1 MFWHFLLNLSKIWSI
16 IFPMAKKEKI
26 VEQVDS
32 DITSFADDL
41 IKSLNKEFSQRVAY
55 NLSVDEA
62 PTIVKRWVSTGCTQ
76 LDYIIA
82 NRKNGGLPEGRII
95 EIFGPPSNGKSHI
108 ALQVCKSTQR
118 MGGIVVYIDTENAT
132 SIENLA
138 SMGIDV
144 SKRFVYVESSCTEE
158 VFSIIEST
166 IVKAK
171 QLKKDVPITVV
182 WDSIAA
188 TSPKAEIEGDY
199 DQQTVG
205 LQARVLSK
213 GFRKIT
219 GVIGD
224 NNVTLLCL
232 NQTRLKIGVMH
243 GDPTTTNGGLALPFH
258 ASVRIQLTGGSKVED
273 KDGNIIGINVIAKT
287 VKNKVAAP
295 HRRAEFK
302 IMFGQGIDETEE
314 LFDLLRLAGPKE
326 VEGDLT
332 VEVSGDGAWKTF
344 QVSNTKTGEI
354 IVTKKFNKKDFG
366 DVAKEYKNY
375 MDPLID
381 AVLVKQ
387 LTGTNEELDN
397 DDAEPN

>member
-1 MFWHFLLNLSKIWSI
+1 MKKIIEEEITLYEFADRFLNLQDMKTPGNYDVSNLDIEILSFDGEKEVYKPLTNFVVKQSVDKTYVLGDLRGTSEHKILVNGEYKPLKDCENVKI
-16 IFPMAKKEKI
+16 LNEKMD
-26 VEQVDS
+26 VVD
-32 DITSFADDL
+32 
-41 IKSLNKEFSQRVAY
+41 V
-55 NLSVDEA
+55 SVDE
-62 PTIVKRWVSTGCTQ
+62 TNC
-76 LDYIIA
+76 YIA
-82 NRKNGGLPEGRII
+82 N
-95 EIFGPPSNGKSHI
+95 
-108 ALQVCKSTQR
+108 
-118 MGGIVVYIDTENAT
+118 
-132 SIENLA
+132 
-138 SMGIDV
+138 
-144 SKRFVYVESSCTEE
+144 
-158 VFSIIEST
+158 
-166 IVKAK
+166 
-171 QLKKDVPITVV
+171 
-182 WDSIAA
+182 
-188 TSPKAEIEGDY
+188 
-199 DQQTVG
+199 
-205 LQARVLSK
+205 
-213 GFRKIT
+213 GFI
-219 GVIGD
+219 
-224 NNVTLLCL
+224 NHN
-232 NQTRLKIGVMH
+232 
-243 GDPTTTNGGLALPFH
+243 TTNGGLALPFH

-366 DVAKEYKNY
+366 DIVKEYKNY

>member
-1 MFWHFLLNLSKIWSI
+1 
-16 IFPMAKKEKI
+16 MAKKEKI

-166 IVKAK
+166 IIKAK

-366 DVAKEYKNY
+366 DIVKEYKNY

>member
-1 MFWHFLLNLSKIWSI
+1 MVR
-16 IFPMAKKEKI
+16 KEKAL
-26 VEQVDS
+26 EQSKDS
-32 DITSFADDL
+32 DIIDFADDL

-62 PTIVKRWVSTGCTQ
+62 PTIVKRWVSTGSTQ

-108 ALQVCKSTQR
+108 ALQVCKSTQK

-219 GVIGD
+219 SVIGD

-243 GDPTTTNGGLALPFH
+243 GDPTCVDPY
-258 ASVRIQLTGGSKVED
+258 
-273 KDGNIIGINVIAKT
+273 KT
-287 VKNKVAAP
+287 
-295 HRRAEFK
+295 K
-302 IMFGQGIDETEE
+302 IKIRYE
-314 LFDLLRLAGPKE
+314 LE
-326 VEGDLT
+326 
-332 VEVSGDGAWKTF
+332 
-344 QVSNTKTGEI
+344 
-354 IVTKKFNKKDFG
+354 
-366 DVAKEYKNY
+366 
-375 MDPLID
+375 
-381 AVLVKQ
+381 
-387 LTGTNEELDN
+387 
-397 DDAEPN
+397 

>member
-1 MFWHFLLNLSKIWSI
+1 
-16 IFPMAKKEKI
+16 MAKKEKI
-26 VEQVDS
+26 VEQQVDS

-76 LDYIIA
+76 LDYIIS
-82 NRKNGGLPEGRII
+82 NKKNGGLPEGRII

-166 IVKAK
+166 IIKAK

-273 KDGNIIGINVIAKT
+273 KEGNIIGINVIAKT

-354 IVTKKFNKKDFG
+354 IITKKFNKKDFG
-366 DVAKEYKNY
+366 DVMKEHKNY
-375 MDPLID
+375 MEPLID

>member
-1 MFWHFLLNLSKIWSI
+1 
-16 IFPMAKKEKI
+16 MAKKEKI
-26 VEQVDS
+26 VEQVDT
-32 DITSFADDL
+32 DIAGFADDL

-82 NRKNGGLPEGRII
+82 NKRSGGLPEGRII

-108 ALQVCKSTQR
+108 ALQVCKSTQK

-166 IVKAK
+166 ILKAK

-326 VEGDLT
+326 IGNDLAA
-332 VEVSGDGAWKTF
+332 EVSGDGAWKTF
-344 QVSNTKTGEI
+344 QVSNTKTGEVLI
-354 IVTKKFNKKDFG
+354 TKKFNKKDFNEIM
-366 DVAKEYKNY
+366 KEHKSYI
-375 MDPLID
+375 DELID

-387 LTGTNEELDN
+387 LTGTNEELE
-397 DDAEPN
+397 DDGTESN

>member
-1 MFWHFLLNLSKIWSI
+1 
-16 IFPMAKKEKI
+16 MAKKEKQ
-26 VEQVDS
+26 VEQFDT
-32 DITSFADDL
+32 DIAGFADDL

-82 NRKNGGLPEGRII
+82 NKRSGGLPEGRII

-108 ALQVCKSTQR
+108 ALQVCKSTQK

-166 IVKAK
+166 IIKSK

-243 GDPTTTNGGLALPFH
+243 GDPTCVDPY
-258 ASVRIQLTGGSKVED
+258 
-273 KDGNIIGINVIAKT
+273 KT
-287 VKNKVAAP
+287 
-295 HRRAEFK
+295 K
-302 IMFGQGIDETEE
+302 IKIRYE
-314 LFDLLRLAGPKE
+314 L
-326 VEGDLT
+326 
-332 VEVSGDGAWKTF
+332 
-344 QVSNTKTGEI
+344 
-354 IVTKKFNKKDFG
+354 
-366 DVAKEYKNY
+366 
-375 MDPLID
+375 
-381 AVLVKQ
+381 
-387 LTGTNEELDN
+387 
-397 DDAEPN
+397 EP

>member
-1 MFWHFLLNLSKIWSI
+1 MDN
-16 IFPMAKKEKI
+16 MAKKEKI
-26 VEQVDS
+26 VEQVDT
-32 DITSFADDL
+32 DIAGFADDL

-82 NRKNGGLPEGRII
+82 NKRSGGLPEGRII

-108 ALQVCKSTQR
+108 ALQVCKSTQK

-166 IVKAK
+166 ILKAK

-232 NQTRLKIGVMH
+232 NQTRLKIGVIG

-258 ASVRIQLTGGSKVED
+258 ASVRIQLTGGSKVDD

-326 VEGDLT
+326 IGNDLV

-344 QVSNTKTGEI
+344 QVSNVKSGEI
-354 IVTKKFNKKDFG
+354 LVTKKFNKKDFS
-366 DVAKEYKNY
+366 DIMKEYKNY
-375 MDPLID
+375 VDDLID
-381 AVLVKQ
+381 VVLVKQ
-387 LTGTNEELDN
+387 LTGTNEELED
-397 DDAEPN
+397 EPESN

>member
-1 MFWHFLLNLSKIWSI
+1 
-16 IFPMAKKEKI
+16 MAKKEKI

-82 NRKNGGLPEGRII
+82 NKKNGGLPEGRII

-108 ALQVCKSTQR
+108 ALQVCKSTQK

-132 SIENLA
+132 SIENLS

-166 IVKAK
+166 IIKAK

-243 GDPTTTNGGLALPFH
+243 GDPTCVDPY
-258 ASVRIQLTGGSKVED
+258 
-273 KDGNIIGINVIAKT
+273 KT
-287 VKNKVAAP
+287 
-295 HRRAEFK
+295 K
-302 IMFGQGIDETEE
+302 IKIRYE
-314 LFDLLRLAGPKE
+314 LE
-326 VEGDLT
+326 
-332 VEVSGDGAWKTF
+332 
-344 QVSNTKTGEI
+344 Q
-354 IVTKKFNKKDFG
+354 
-366 DVAKEYKNY
+366 
-375 MDPLID
+375 
-381 AVLVKQ
+381 
-387 LTGTNEELDN
+387 
-397 DDAEPN
+397 

>member
-1 MFWHFLLNLSKIWSI
+1 
-16 IFPMAKKEKI
+16 MAKKEKI

-108 ALQVCKSTQR
+108 ALQVCKSTQK

-166 IVKAK
+166 IIKAK

-366 DVAKEYKNY
+366 DIVKEYKNY

>member
-1 MFWHFLLNLSKIWSI
+1 
-16 IFPMAKKEKI
+16 MARKEKQ
-26 VEQVDS
+26 VEQQADT
-32 DITSFADDL
+32 DIIDFADDL

-62 PTIVKRWVSTGCTQ
+62 PTVVKRWVSTGCTQ
-76 LDYIIA
+76 LDYIIS

-108 ALQVCKSTQR
+108 ALQVCKSTQK

-166 IVKAK
+166 IIKAK

-199 DQQTVG
+199 DQQTIG

-232 NQTRLKIGVMH
+232 NQTRLKIGVM
-243 GDPTTTNGGLALPFH
+243 GSDPTTTNGGLALPFH

-273 KDGNIIGINVIAKT
+273 KEGNIIGINVIAKT

-302 IMFGQGIDETEE
+302 IMFGQGINEVEE
-314 LFDLLRLAGPKE
+314 LFDLLRETGKKE
-326 VEGDLT
+326 ISNNLE

-344 QVSNTKTGEI
+344 QVTNNKTGEVI
-354 IVTKKFNKKDFG
+354 ATKKFHKAEFG
-366 DVAKEYKNY
+366 DILKEYKKY
-375 MDPLID
+375 MEELID
-381 AVLVKQ
+381 VVLVKQ
-387 LTGTNEELDN
+387 LTGTNEELEDN
-397 DDAEPN
+397 DESEPN

>member
-1 MFWHFLLNLSKIWSI
+1 
-16 IFPMAKKEKI
+16 MAKKEKI

-108 ALQVCKSTQR
+108 ALQVCKSTQK

-166 IVKAK
+166 IIKAK

-381 AVLVKQ
+381 VVLVKQ

>member
-1 MFWHFLLNLSKIWSI
+1 
-16 IFPMAKKEKI
+16 MAKKEKI

-108 ALQVCKSTQR
+108 ALQVCKSTQK

-166 IVKAK
+166 IIKAK

-243 GDPTTTNGGLALPFH
+243 GDPTCVDPY
-258 ASVRIQLTGGSKVED
+258 
-273 KDGNIIGINVIAKT
+273 KT
-287 VKNKVAAP
+287 
-295 HRRAEFK
+295 K
-302 IMFGQGIDETEE
+302 IKIRYE
-314 LFDLLRLAGPKE
+314 L
-326 VEGDLT
+326 
-332 VEVSGDGAWKTF
+332 
-344 QVSNTKTGEI
+344 
-354 IVTKKFNKKDFG
+354 
-366 DVAKEYKNY
+366 
-375 MDPLID
+375 
-381 AVLVKQ
+381 
-387 LTGTNEELDN
+387 
-397 DDAEPN
+397 EP

>member
-1 MFWHFLLNLSKIWSI
+1 
-16 IFPMAKKEKI
+16 MAKKEKQT
-26 VEQVDS
+26 EQVVDTN
-32 DITSFADDL
+32 DVAGFTDDL

-62 PTIVKRWVSTGCTQ
+62 PTIVKRWVSTGCVQ

-82 NRKNGGLPEGRII
+82 NKKGGGLPEGRII

-108 ALQVCKSTQR
+108 ALQVCKSTQK

-166 IVKAK
+166 VIKAK

-199 DQQTVG
+199 DQQTIG

-243 GDPTTTNGGLALPFH
+243 GDPTCVDPY
-258 ASVRIQLTGGSKVED
+258 
-273 KDGNIIGINVIAKT
+273 KT
-287 VKNKVAAP
+287 
-295 HRRAEFK
+295 K
-302 IMFGQGIDETEE
+302 IKIRYE
-314 LFDLLRLAGPKE
+314 LE
-326 VEGDLT
+326 
-332 VEVSGDGAWKTF
+332 S
-344 QVSNTKTGEI
+344 
-354 IVTKKFNKKDFG
+354 
-366 DVAKEYKNY
+366 
-375 MDPLID
+375 
-381 AVLVKQ
+381 
-387 LTGTNEELDN
+387 
-397 DDAEPN
+397 

>member
-1 MFWHFLLNLSKIWSI
+1 MVD
-16 IFPMAKKEKI
+16 MAKKEKT
-26 VEQVDS
+26 VEIEVPSVGDF
-32 DITSFADDL
+32 TDDL
-41 IKSLNKEFSQRVAY
+41 IKSLNKEMGQRVAY

-62 PTIVKRWVSTGCTQ
+62 PTIVKRWVSTGSKQ
-76 LDYIIA
+76 LDYIIS

-118 MGGIVVYIDTENAT
+118 AGGIVVYVDTENAT
-132 SIENLA
+132 SIENLG
-138 SMGIDV
+138 SMGIDIT
-144 SKRFVYVESSCTEE
+144 KKFVYVESSCTEE

-166 IVKAK
+166 IMKAK
-171 QLKKDVPITVV
+171 SLKKDIPVTVV
-182 WDSIAA
+182 WDSVAA

-224 NNVTLLCL
+224 NNITLVCL

-273 KDGNIIGINVIAKT
+273 KDGNTIGINVIAKT

-302 IMFGQGIDETEE
+302 IMFGKGIDESEE
-314 LFDLLRLAGPKE
+314 LFDLLRNAGARE
-326 VEGDLT
+326 ISGNLR
-332 VEVSGDGAWKTF
+332 VEVSGDGAWKTLE
-344 QVSNTKTGEI
+344 VKDLKNDKVLI
-354 IVTKKFNKKDFG
+354 NKKFNKKEFG
-366 DVAKEYKNY
+366 DLLENPEYKKHLEE
-375 MDPLID
+375 LID
-381 AVLVKQ
+381 VVMVKSANTQ
-387 LTGTNEELDN
+387 VSEVGE
-397 DDAEPN
+397 DDVEG

>member
-1 MFWHFLLNLSKIWSI
+1 
-16 IFPMAKKEKI
+16 MAKKEKQ
-26 VEQVDS
+26 VEQFDT
-32 DITSFADDL
+32 DIAGFADDL

-82 NRKNGGLPEGRII
+82 NKRSGGLPEGRII

-108 ALQVCKSTQR
+108 ALQVCKSTQK

-166 IVKAK
+166 IIKAK

-232 NQTRLKIGVMH
+232 NQTRLKIGVLH

-326 VEGDLT
+326 IKNDLA

-344 QVSNTKTGEI
+344 QVSNVKTGEVLI
-354 IVTKKFNKKDFG
+354 TKKFNKKDFG
-366 DVAKEYKNY
+366 DIMKEYKNY
-375 MDPLID
+375 IDDLID
-381 AVLVKQ
+381 VVLIKQ
-387 LTGTNEELDN
+387 LTGTNEELENEDES
-397 DDAEPN
+397 EPN

>member
-1 MFWHFLLNLSKIWSI
+1 
-16 IFPMAKKEKI
+16 MAKKEKQ
-26 VEQVDS
+26 VEQVDTN
-32 DITSFADDL
+32 DVAGFTDDL

-62 PTIVKRWVSTGCTQ
+62 PTIVKRWVSTGCVQ

-82 NRKNGGLPEGRII
+82 NKKGGGLPEGRII

-108 ALQVCKSTQR
+108 ALQVCKSTQK

-166 IVKAK
+166 VIKAK

-199 DQQTVG
+199 DQQTIG

-258 ASVRIQLTGGSKVED
+258 ASVRIQLHGGSKVED
-273 KDGNIIGINVIAKT
+273 KDGNIIGINVTAKT

-326 VEGDLT
+326 IGDHKIC
-332 VEVSGDGAWKTF
+332 VSGDGAWKLF
-344 QVSNTKTGEI
+344 SVSNLKTGE
-354 IVTKKFNKKDFG
+354 VLVEEKFYKAKFG
-366 DVAKEYKNY
+366 ELLSKKEYKKY
-375 MDPLID
+375 FADLID
-381 AVLVKQ
+381 VMLVKQ
-387 LTGTNEELDN
+387 LYVASEENDNESESN
-397 DDAEPN
+397 

>member
-1 MFWHFLLNLSKIWSI
+1 
-16 IFPMAKKEKI
+16 
-26 VEQVDS
+26 
-32 DITSFADDL
+32 
-41 IKSLNKEFSQRVAY
+41 
-55 NLSVDEA
+55 
-62 PTIVKRWVSTGCTQ
+62 
-76 LDYIIA
+76 
-82 NRKNGGLPEGRII
+82 
-95 EIFGPPSNGKSHI
+95 
-108 ALQVCKSTQR
+108 

-166 IVKAK
+166 IIKAK

-381 AVLVKQ
+381 VVLVKQ

>member
-1 MFWHFLLNLSKIWSI
+1 
-16 IFPMAKKEKI
+16 MAKKEKQ
-26 VEQVDS
+26 VEQFDT
-32 DITSFADDL
+32 DIAGFADDL

-82 NRKNGGLPEGRII
+82 NKRSGGLPEGRII

-108 ALQVCKSTQR
+108 ALQVCKSTQK

-166 IVKAK
+166 IIKAK

-243 GDPTTTNGGLALPFH
+243 GDPTCVDPY
-258 ASVRIQLTGGSKVED
+258 
-273 KDGNIIGINVIAKT
+273 KT
-287 VKNKVAAP
+287 
-295 HRRAEFK
+295 K
-302 IMFGQGIDETEE
+302 IKIRYE
-314 LFDLLRLAGPKE
+314 L
-326 VEGDLT
+326 
-332 VEVSGDGAWKTF
+332 
-344 QVSNTKTGEI
+344 
-354 IVTKKFNKKDFG
+354 
-366 DVAKEYKNY
+366 
-375 MDPLID
+375 
-381 AVLVKQ
+381 
-387 LTGTNEELDN
+387 
-397 DDAEPN
+397 EP

>member
-1 MFWHFLLNLSKIWSI
+1 
-16 IFPMAKKEKI
+16 MAKKEKQ
-26 VEQVDS
+26 VEQFDT
-32 DITSFADDL
+32 DIAGFADDL

-62 PTIVKRWVSTGCTQ
+62 PTIVKRWVSTGCAQ

-82 NRKNGGLPEGRII
+82 NKRSGGLPEGRII

-108 ALQVCKSTQR
+108 ALQVCKSTQK

-166 IVKAK
+166 IIKAK

-199 DQQTVG
+199 DQQTIG

-232 NQTRLKIGVMH
+232 NQTRLKIGILH
-243 GDPTTTNGGLALPFH
+243 GDATTTNGGLALPFH

-326 VEGDLT
+326 IKNDLA

-344 QVSNTKTGEI
+344 QVSNVKTGEVLI
-354 IVTKKFNKKDFG
+354 TKKFNKKDFG
-366 DVAKEYKNY
+366 HIMKEYKNY
-375 MDPLID
+375 IDDLID
-381 AVLVKQ
+381 VVLIKQ
-387 LTGTNEELDN
+387 LTGTNEELENEDES
-397 DDAEPN
+397 EPN